1 MGDFT
6 IYVWLMYRNEKC
18 MILNP
23 VVDLSFLV

>member
-1 MGDFT
+1 MEDFT